1 MNFPFGNVHHIVVE
15 GPIGAGK
22 TSLAR
27 RLAAHLGAREL
38 LELPAQ
44 NPFLPRF
51 YQDRKHYALQTQL
64 FFLFQRIEQ
73 QRNLGQRDLFAQP
86 RIVADYMLEKDSL
99 FARLTLSDE
108 EFSLY
113 HRIYE
118 HVAPQAPTPDLVIY
132 LQAVPETLSARVKK
146 RGLDMEQNIDD
157 AYLAR
162 ISEHYSQFFY
172 HYDKAPLMVVNSEH
186 LNPAENDDDFQLLL
200 ERLAAMR
207 GQRAYF
213 NRAD

>member
-1 MNFPFGNVHHIVVE
+1 MNPLFSNAHHIVVE
-15 GPIGAGK
+15 GPIGVGK
-22 TSLAR
+22 TSLVR
-27 RLAAHLGAREL
+27 RLAVHLGAQEL
-38 LELPAQ
+38 LEQPAQ

-51 YQDRKHYALQTQL
+51 YQDQKHYALQTQL
-64 FFLFQRIEQ
+64 FFLFQRIEE
-73 QRNLGQRDLFAQP
+73 QRHLAQRDLFARP
-86 RIVADYMLEKDSL
+86 RVVADYMLEKDSL

-108 EFSLY
+108 EFALY

-118 HVAPQAPTPDLVIY
+118 YVAPQAPTPDLVIY
-132 LQAVPETLSARVKK
+132 LQAAPETLVARVRK

-157 AYLAR
+157 AYLALVVER
-162 ISEHYSQFFY
+162 YSQFFY
-172 HYDKAPLMVVNSEH
+172 YYDKAPLMIVNSEH
-186 LNPAENDDDFQLLL
+186 LNPAENDGDFQLLL